1 MASNYGNPLAEAGG
15 GSVGGLAANY
25 LGGADGVRNMTIPD
39 FFEIHYMYKSGMN
52 SHLNKIKQCVLQTMN
67 VTYGDD
73 RYKSYADG
81 APQTTK
87 MTLNFQELEIITK
100 DYISQGY

>member
-1 MASNYGNPLAEAGG
+1 MASDYGNPTGDVLVG
-15 GSVGGLAANY
+15 GSY
-25 LGGADGVRNMTIPD
+25 LGGSDGVRNMTIPD
-39 FFEIHYMYKSGMN
+39 FFEITYMYKNGPN
-52 SHLNKIKQCVLQTMN
+52 PFLNKIKKCVLQSVN

-87 MTLNFQELEIITK
+87 LALNFQELEIITK
-100 DYISQGY
+100 TYIGQGY